1 MTGAMSHD
9 EVRATLGAAALDTLS
24 DEEQRAV
31 LLHAVTCAECGA
43 ELAELR
49 ATTSS
54 LAYAAPAASLDP
66 ERSAALRSR
75 LLARATEDAAA
86 RSRTGERFRL
96 GRARSGAPGGVPG
109 ASRARWPAIAGA
121 LSAALAAALVVAAL
135 LLGRERQTVDSLRA
149 QLGVRSTS
157 IDSLTA
163 ALAAQREILAGITGP
178 DVGVITLTAAGQREP
193 GALMFWDRATNRWTL
208 FAHHL
213 ATPAAGRTYQLWLVT
228 DTAKISAGTF
238 ASDSAGSAVVRAE
251 HALAPGALRAV
262 AVTDEPAG
270 GVPQPTGP
278 VVLVGSAAR

>member
-1 MTGAMSHD
+1 MTGTMNHD
-9 EVRATLGAAALDTLS
+9 EVRVTLGAAALDTLS

-49 ATTSS
+49 ATASS
-54 LAYAAPAASLDP
+54 LAYAVSAASLDP
-66 ERSAALRSR
+66 KRSAALRSR

-86 RSRTGERFRL
+86 RARSGEGLRL
-96 GRARSGAPGGVPG
+96 GRAWSGAPGG
-109 ASRARWPAIAGA
+109 ASRARWPAMAGA

-135 LLGRERQTVDSLRA
+135 LLGRERQTADSLRT
-149 QLGVRSTS
+149 QLGARTVR

-163 ALAAQREILAGITGP
+163 AVAAQREILAGITGP

-208 FAHHL
+208 FAYHL
-213 ATPAAGRTYQLWLVT
+213 ATPGAGRTYQLWLVT

-251 HALAPGALRAV
+251 HALAPGTLRAV
-262 AVTDEPAG
+262 AVTEEPAG

-278 VVLVGSAAR
+278 VVLVGSAAQ

>member
-1 MTGAMSHD
+1 MTGATSHD
-9 EVRATLGAAALDTLS
+9 EVRATLGAAALDSLS

-49 ATTSS
+49 ATASS
-54 LAYAAPAASLDP
+54 LAYAAPAASPDP

-75 LLARATEDAAA
+75 LLARASADAA
-86 RSRTGERFRL
+86 RSRTGERFRP
-96 GRARSGAPGGVPG
+96 GRARSGAPDG

-135 LLGRERQTVDSLRA
+135 LVGRERQTVDSLRA
-149 QLGVRSTS
+149 QLGVRTTS

-163 ALAAQREILAGITGP
+163 ALAAQREIIDNITGP

-193 GALMFWDRATNRWTL
+193 GALMFWDRATNRWTM

-213 ATPAAGRTYQLWLVT
+213 PTPAAGRTYQLWLVT